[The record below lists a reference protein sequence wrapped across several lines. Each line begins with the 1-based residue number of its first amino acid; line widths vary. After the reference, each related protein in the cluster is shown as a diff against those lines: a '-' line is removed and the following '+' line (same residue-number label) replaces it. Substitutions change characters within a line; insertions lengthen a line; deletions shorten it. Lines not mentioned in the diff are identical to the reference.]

1 MKFFLKKIVHCVV
14 LNHFSASRPG
24 KFFPEAVLALN
35 LCTKVQ
41 VRLQEKSFFP
51 VLEAEKRFF
60 LLSSAQ
66 WTIFFKKIFIK
77 GMIFYHFSLAFTI
90 VRTMKDGIWTILLPY
105 GNNRNNTEKVLCSYL
120 KRILHK

>member
-1 MKFFLKKIVHCVV
+1 ML
-14 LNHFSASRPG
+14 LNRKNLFSASRPE

-35 LCTKVQ
+35 LCTQVQ

-60 LLSSAQ
+60 PLSSAQ

-105 GNNRNNTEKVLCSYL
+105 GNNRNNTEKNFFLLLKTVLFE
-120 KRILHK
+120 